1 MGISASHS
9 RITSFMKGR
18 MAHAIK
24 ALLSHYDAAYTEK
37 FGVRYPLNPGKD
49 PALAKYLLS
58 LYSVEQLCAWIDQF
72 FESDDAFIQQSGY
85 TFGVFR
91 ACLSK
96 IITAHA
102 QPLKV
107 EPWQRKQLGLAWK
120 K

>member
-1 MGISASHS
+1 
-9 RITSFMKGR
+9 

-24 ALLSHYDAAYTEK
+24 ALLTHYDAAYTQK

-49 PALAKYLLS
+49 AALAKQLLA
-58 LYSVEQLCAWIDQF
+58 LYSLEQLTGWIDAF
-72 FESDDAFIQQSGY
+72 LASDDDFIQQSGY

-96 IITAHA
+96 IITQRPAVR
-102 QPLKV
+102 L